1 MAPTVTIS
9 DPTIMGSIPHVPA
22 AKLSAGNQTLPVKK
36 PKPASAKKGTPWLK
50 TKTIIKK
57 MAKIEEIAHTSKSH
71 WIKRSPT
78 TLDLVLRRVPTS
90 MLAVIT
96 TTQC

>member
-1 MAPTVTIS
+1 
-9 DPTIMGSIPHVPA
+9 
-22 AKLSAGNQTLPVKK
+22 
-36 PKPASAKKGTPWLK
+36 
-50 TKTIIKK
+50 
-57 MAKIEEIAHTSKSH
+57 MAKIEEIAHSSKSH
-71 WIKRSPT
+71 WIKRSPK